1 MFGLEKKERSLF
13 EFDLEKE
20 LRLHPSKTRELL
32 KLTESL
38 IQDVKT
44 AMRQGASTQDFDR
57 YGILL
62 NGFAGLQRV
71 LTRIANKKS

>member
-20 LRLHPSKTRELL
+20 LRKNPNKTREVL
-32 KLTESL
+32 KLAESL

-44 AMRQGASTQDFDR
+44 AMRQGTSTHDFDQ
-57 YGILL
+57 YGLLL

-71 LTRIANKKS
+71 LTRIANKKP